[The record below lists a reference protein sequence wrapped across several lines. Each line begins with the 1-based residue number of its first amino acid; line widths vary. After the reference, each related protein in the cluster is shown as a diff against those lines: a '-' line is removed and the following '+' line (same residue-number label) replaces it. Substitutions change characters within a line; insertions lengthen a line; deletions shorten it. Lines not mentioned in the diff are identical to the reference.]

1 MGMGEGLR
9 FYKALMPWGGAEVSE
24 PWLGLV
30 GSRFVFLFFLLAVV
44 VEIVV
49 TLSFEKFANEK

>member
-1 MGMGEGLR
+1 
-9 FYKALMPWGGAEVSE
+9 MPGGGAVVSE

-30 GSRFVFLFFLLAVV
+30 GSRFVFLLAIV